1 MEIRLLHGAAIA
13 PFLAELGQLRLQ
25 VLRDYPFLYDGT
37 GEGEAGYIAGHTR
50 SERSLLVLA
59 QAHGQ
64 VVGASLGLPL
74 ADTTDALK
82 EPFVARGQDPA
93 RVFYFAQSWVLP
105 AYRGQGLG
113 VRFFIE
119 RESYAHKLAD
129 FDVCA
134 FCSVERPGAHP
145 LRPADFKPLD
155 GFWRNR
161 GFLRDPSLRSSCVW
175 RDRDQHQASE
185 KIMSFWL
192 KALLR

>member
-13 PFLAELGQLRLQ
+13 PFIAELGQLRLE
-25 VLRDYPFLYDGT
+25 VFREYPFLYDGT
-37 GEGEAGYIAGHTR
+37 AEEDADYLADLTR

-64 VVGASLGLPL
+64 VVGASIGLPL
-74 ADTTDALK
+74 ADAAQALQ
-82 EPFVARGQDPA
+82 EPFVTRGQDPA
-93 RVFYFAQSWVLP
+93 KIFYFAQSLVLP

-129 FDVCA
+129 FDFCA
-134 FCSVERPGAHP
+134 FCSVERPGVHP
-145 LRPADFKPLD
+145 LRPADYRPLH

-161 GFLRDPSLRSSCVW
+161 GFLRDPSLRSGCVW
-175 RDRDQHQASE
+175 RDLDEQQTSE
-185 KIMSFWL
+185 KIMAFWL
-192 KALLR
+192 KALLK